1 MDIRNTSEIKG
12 AALRRLTDAGQ
23 AKRVAAIYAGVTL
36 GLSALVTILGLVLD
50 GMMSGAGGLS
60 GMGRRTM
67 LSSVQSVLPVV
78 SALITMCVELG
89 YQAAMLRV
97 ARGQYTSPR
106 TLRLGFDR
114 FWVLLRCVLL
124 EGLILFGITFGGI
137 YLATMLF
144 MFTPFSRRVMEL
156 MTPVLDNVTL
166 LSPEMVLDENLYNQ
180 LMQAM
185 IPAFVLCTI
194 VVAAAAIPVLCR
206 LRMARF
212 VIIDKPGIG
221 AMAALR
227 ESRKMMKGNCL
238 KLLKLDVGLWPYYV
252 GCVLASLLCY
262 GDVLLPMAGVN
273 LPMSDTVSYYVF
285 FVLYLAAQFA
295 VYYYLRNPAETA
307 YAIAYDSIRPKE
319 PRAEGVAL
327 GNIFHTG

>member
-60 GMGRRTM
+60 GMGRRTV

-78 SALITMCVELG
+78 SALIAMCVELG

-97 ARGQYTSPR
+97 ARGQYTSPQ

-144 MFTPFSRRVMEL
+144 MFTPFSRRVVEL
-156 MTPVLDNVTL
+156 MMPVLENVTL

-185 IPAFVLCTI
+185 IPAFVLCAI
-194 VVAAAAIPVLCR
+194 VVAAAAIPVLYR

-262 GDVLLPMAGVN
+262 GDMLLPMAARYM
-273 LPMSDTVSYYVF
+273 P
-285 FVLYLAAQFA
+285 
-295 VYYYLRNPAETA
+295 
-307 YAIAYDSIRPKE
+307 
-319 PRAEGVAL
+319 
-327 GNIFHTG
+327 

>member
-1 MDIRNTSEIKG
+1 M
-12 AALRRLTDAGQ
+12 
-23 AKRVAAIYAGVTL
+23 
-36 GLSALVTILGLVLD
+36 
-50 GMMSGAGGLS
+50 
-60 GMGRRTM
+60 
-67 LSSVQSVLPVV
+67 
-78 SALITMCVELG
+78 
-89 YQAAMLRV
+89 
-97 ARGQYTSPR
+97 
-106 TLRLGFDR
+106 
-114 FWVLLRCVLL
+114 
-124 EGLILFGITFGGI
+124 
-137 YLATMLF
+137 
-144 MFTPFSRRVMEL
+144 
-156 MTPVLDNVTL
+156 PVLENVTL
-166 LSPEMVLDENLYNQ
+166 LSPETVLDENLYNQ

-194 VVAAAAIPVLCR
+194 VVAAAAIPVLYR

-238 KLLKLDVGLWPYYV
+238 KLLKLDVSLWPYYV
-252 GCVLASLLCY
+252 GCVR
-262 GDVLLPMAGVN
+262 G
-273 LPMSDTVSYYVF
+273 TVSYYVF